1 MYQPY
6 LLFAILI
13 LSLILFVWN
22 YWRYD
27 FVALF
32 ALAIS
37 VLTGLVPFNKAFSGF
52 SNPAVITVGCVMI
65 LTYAITQSGV
75 LNDFFI
81 KLKKSSKKT
90 SFQVGLYSGISA
102 FLSAFM
108 NNVGA
113 LGIMMPIAIHAF
125 TEIKKSPSII
135 LMPIAFCSV
144 LGGVITAIGTPPN
157 LLISNFRNQVLGTP
171 YNMFDFTPVG
181 LPVALMGVLFVSL
194 IGWKLVPVRAKYSKS
209 GDSFQ
214 ISDYMTEVKVPETS
228 SMCEKTVKEFLEM
241 TKANFELIAV
251 AHEGKKKFAYTD
263 DTIIHCNDILIIEAS
278 PEDLK
283 NILDSNGL
291 ILAGNKPLTSKELYD
306 SDIITMEAV
315 VLPDSSIE
323 GQSASMMRFRSRH
336 KINLL
341 AISREELSFRKKLI
355 DIRFAAGDVVL
366 LQGNAAT
373 LRETIVDMGFLP
385 LAERDIN
392 VHLTQKKFLPII
404 CFTLSIILASLQILP
419 LDFSFMIAVLALILL
434 KAIPTYSLY
443 RTIDWSVLLLLAAL
457 IPVGEALQTTG
468 AADLIA
474 NGFMK
479 IAGQYSPVFALVAI
493 LVITMTLSDLL
504 NNAATALIM
513 APIAIKI
520 AQSAHVNV
528 DSFLMA
534 VAIGASCSF
543 LTPIAHQNN
552 TMVMGPGR
560 YRFSDYFR
568 LGLPLELIVVVVTIP
583 TILWVWP
590 L

>member
-75 LNDFFI
+75 LNDSFI
-81 KLKKSSKKT
+81 KLKKFSKKT

-251 AHEGKKKFAYTD
+251 VHEGKKKFAYTD

-373 LRETIVDMGFLP
+373 LRETIVDLGFLP

-419 LDFSFMIAVLALILL
+419 LDFSFMIAVLALILF
-434 KAIPTYSLY
+434 KAIPTHSLY
-443 RTIDWSVLLLLAAL
+443 RTIDWSVLLLLATL

-479 IAGQYSPVFALVAI
+479 IAGQYSPIFALVAI

-568 LGLPLELIVVVVTIP
+568 LGLPLELIVIVVTIP

>member
-75 LNDFFI
+75 LNNSFI
-81 KLKKSSKKT
+81 KLKKFSKKT

-283 NILDSNGL
+283 NILNSNGL

-373 LRETIVDMGFLP
+373 LRETIVDLGFLP

-434 KAIPTYSLY
+434 KVIPTNSLY

-457 IPVGEALQTTG
+457 IPVGEAVQTTG

-479 IAGQYSPVFALVAI
+479 IAGQYSPIFALVAI

-568 LGLPLELIVVVVTIP
+568 LGLPLELLVVVVTIP

>member
-75 LNDFFI
+75 LNNSFI
-81 KLKKSSKKT
+81 KLKKLSKKT

-251 AHEGKKKFAYTD
+251 VHEGKKKFAYTD

-373 LRETIVDMGFLP
+373 LRETIVDLGFLP

-434 KAIPTYSLY
+434 KAIPTHSLY

-479 IAGQYSPVFALVAI
+479 IAGQYSPIFALVAI

-560 YRFSDYFR
+560 YQFSDYFR